1 MTLTVKL
8 DPDLETLLT
17 ARSRAER
24 STKSAI
30 VQSALR
36 DYFDRRPASAYEL
49 GKNLFGRRGSGKDD
63 LSTRRRD
70 YYAELADAKRRHR

>member
-8 DPDLETLLT
+8 HPKLETLLA
-17 ARSRAER
+17 ARSRAEG

-36 DYFDRRPASAYEL
+36 DYFARRPASAFEL

-70 YYAELADAKRRHR
+70 YYAELADAKHRRR

>member
-8 DPDLETLLT
+8 DADLETLLA
-17 ARSRAER
+17 ARSRAAG

-36 DYFDRRPASAYEL
+36 DYFAHRPASAFEL
-49 GKNLFGRRGSGKDD
+49 GKHLFGRRGSGKGD
-63 LSTRRRD
+63 LSTRRHA
-70 YYAELADAKRRHR
+70 YFAELVDAKRRRR